1 MSMNDPLADMLTRI
15 RNANMV
21 NFSKVDMPFSNMKGQ
36 IARLLKEEGYITDY
50 QVIEEKGPQN
60 TLQIDLKYD
69 QSGKQVITGLKRVS
83 KPGRRIYARHNEIP
97 KVMTGLGVSIVS
109 TSKGMLTDNQARAQK
124 VGGEII
130 CDIW

>member
-15 RNANMV
+15 RNACMVKFNKVNMPY
-21 NFSKVDMPFSNMKGQ
+21 SHMKGQ
-36 IARLLKEEGYITDY
+36 IARLLKDEGYINDY
-50 QVIEEKGPQN
+50 HVIEEKGPQN

-69 QSGKQVITGLKRVS
+69 TTGKQVITGLRRVS
-83 KPGRRIYARHNEIP
+83 KPGRRVYARHNEIP
-97 KVMTGLGVSIVS
+97 KVMTGLGVSLVS
-109 TSKGMLTDNQARAQK
+109 TSNGMLTDNQARAQR

>member
-15 RNANMV
+15 RNACMV
-21 NFSKVDMPFSNMKGQ
+21 KFSKVDMPYSHVKGQ
-36 IARLLKEEGYITDY
+36 IARLLKDEGYINDF
-50 QVIEEKGPQN
+50 QVIDEKGPQN
-60 TLQIDLKYD
+60 TLQINLKYD
-69 QSGKQVITGLKRVS
+69 QTGRQVITGLKRVS

-97 KVMTGLGVSIVS
+97 KVMTGLGVSFIS
-109 TSKGMLTDNQARAQK
+109 TSSGMLTDNQARAQK